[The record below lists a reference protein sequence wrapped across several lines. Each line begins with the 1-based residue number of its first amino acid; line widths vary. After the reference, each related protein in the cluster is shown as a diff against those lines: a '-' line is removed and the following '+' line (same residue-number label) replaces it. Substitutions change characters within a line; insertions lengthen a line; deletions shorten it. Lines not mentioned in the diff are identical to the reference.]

1 MSWLSN
7 TVSDEPLCEIQISS
21 YHFLVHISHKPKSFL
36 HFPCKETRQQI
47 YLFDT
52 TLTLRQILVWKNRID
67 VSEDLDVKCL
77 EETLPGKNQPFCKIV
92 NWGRFGYIYIK
103 LSDNNQSCENRN
115 TLNFLNLH
123 RAGRV
128 THQPKGGGGY
138 VFNLWNIGSR
148 FISCRCQF
156 NDKWV
161 FLCAWWVFFC
171 WIDILYTT
179 CVYIYIYIEGFF

>member
-47 YLFDT
+47 YLFET

-77 EETLPGKNQPFCKIV
+77 ED
-92 NWGRFGYIYIK
+92 
-103 LSDNNQSCENRN
+103 DN
-115 TLNFLNLH
+115 TP
-123 RAGRV
+123 
-128 THQPKGGGGY
+128 T
-138 VFNLWNIGSR
+138 NI
-148 FISCRCQF
+148 FIDTTRE
-156 NDKWV
+156 KP
-161 FLCAWWVFFC
+161 A
-171 WIDILYTT
+171 IL
-179 CVYIYIYIEGFF
+179 